1 MYKVFQCL
9 DIRRKLNINIVA
21 AVGPVKLVFYN
32 DLKF

>member
-9 DIRRKLNINIVA
+9 DIRRKFNINIVTA
-21 AVGPVKLVFYN
+21 GPVKLVFYN

>member
-9 DIRRKLNINIVA
+9 DIRMKLNINIVA
-21 AVGPVKLVFYN
+21 AGPVKLVFYN

>member
-9 DIRRKLNINIVA
+9 DIRRKLNINIVDA
-21 AVGPVKLVFYN
+21 GPVKLGFYN